1 MTLSD
6 LMRLLVRL
14 LCILAGALAF
24 SFLVTKAVLVPI
36 GQWYEMN
43 KAQDFNDLSQAYV
56 LALVAQAILAV
67 IGGWL
72 GDRLFRRWRRKQ
84 LDRS

>member
-1 MTLSD
+1 MQ
-6 LMRLLVRL
+6 LLVRL

-72 GDRLFRRWRRKQ
+72 GDRLFRRWQRKQ